1 MGAFGSFASP
11 FANARPI
18 NAPSPFEYA
27 AQFGQLQA
35 LAQQRDLRQ
44 QQLELGRQEQQA
56 NQLKIQQAQQAQED
70 QRRLTQAYMDSG
82 GDLEKFRAGAAK
94 SGASLNSITAVE
106 EALLKHR
113 REVEGYNKEQL
124 ANYEAQNAAIR
135 NASETLLRIQDPDQ
149 RAAAFQQ
156 MKPKLAQVGITDL
169 PDQLPAGPQGDQWLQ
184 MHRNWSLSAEQIST
198 RAKAAQEAKS
208 ATLKFDESTRAA
220 AAKELAGVMDLNTGQ
235 VTDRPGYDRLA
246 GKPEYKGIFPPVPDA
261 GFNQRFFATN
271 AISAE
276 KLPDWQAQLQLANT
290 PPEEYMRRLF
300 QVLPAQTVI
309 NGKTYDT
316 SADQDRFAAELA
328 GRLKQK
334 DFKGAQGVIEKA
346 GQFINQTVQGARTA
360 EVKAPIQINVA
371 EAKAEAKAD
380 AASQGLPDSVSHLP
394 PIVARKAMAEKL
406 KFDTAYN
413 KAQASEQRMNTIIG
427 LMRQGNK
434 LAYSISPVEGVLDVV
449 TPSGTVRINRQEL
462 EQYAHAGS
470 MFDRL
475 AGRFGGALT
484 GASIPAN
491 VVNDM
496 ETMHAALGKAARE
509 QYKNNVQSL
518 NSTYGSKFAVDEGG
532 GQQTGGGSQA
542 PKYKV
547 GDSVMYNGAPH
558 KILDIKPNGKLVLA
572 Q

>member
-11 FANARPI
+11 FSQARPI
-18 NAPSPFEYA
+18 QAPSPFEYA

-35 LAQQRDLRQ
+35 LAQQRDVRQ

-94 SGASLNSITAVE
+94 SGASLNSITTVE

-113 REVEGYNKEQL
+113 REVEGYNKDQL

-135 NASETLLRIQDPDQ
+135 NASESLLAIEDPNQ

-156 MKPKLAQVGITDL
+156 MKPKHAQVGITDL
-169 PDQLPAGPQGDQWLQ
+169 PDQLPAGPEGDQWLQ
-184 MHRNWSLSAEQIST
+184 MHRNWALSAEQISN
-198 RAKAAQEAKS
+198 RAKAKQEAEK
-208 ATLKFDESTRAA
+208 ATREAEEKRRVDAANELST
-220 AAKELAGVMDLNTGQ
+220 LTDQTGQ
-235 VTDRPGYDRLA
+235 VLDRKGYDALTQKYP
-246 GKPEYKGIFPPVPDA
+246 GLFPPVPDT
-261 GFNQRFFATN
+261 GFNQRFTLN
-271 AISAE
+271 YLIPAE
-276 KLPDWQAQLQLANT
+276 KR
-290 PPEEYMRRLF
+290 PEVEATRRLASKPRE
-300 QVLPAQTVI
+300 QWMDEVVQNVPAQVVI
-309 NGKTYDT
+309 DGKTYDT
-316 SADQDRFAAELA
+316 SGLQ
-328 GRLKQK
+328 Q
-334 DFKGAQGVIEKA
+334 
-346 GQFINQTVQGARTA
+346 RTA
-360 EVKAPIQINVA
+360 DRVKHALDRGNFKEADDAIKDAGKTINATEPAVRTAKATAPTKIEIAGAVA
-371 EAKAEAKAD
+371 EKKAEA
-380 AASQGLPDSVSHLP
+380 ASEGLPDAVSHLP

-406 KFDTAYN
+406 KFDAAYN

-496 ETMHAALGKAARE
+496 ESMHAALGKAARE

-532 GQQTGGGSQA
+532 GQPTGGGSQA